1 MEETTTQEVASEVS
15 QEAASPETPTTSEA
29 PSFTIP
35 DAYKEN
41 AWTEKVSSND
51 DLWKMTAN
59 LQEMIG
65 KRPAGIPSENASDA
79 EWEKFNK
86 ALGVPDEANY
96 EFNEL
101 KDLPEGLDL
110 ESYDKTARDLFH
122 KAGLT
127 TKQAKVLRD
136 AYIQSEL
143 GKAQESSAA
152 LDDKFDAIVK
162 ENFGDDYDKYEQAT
176 VDAFDRYSPQNLKG
190 ALAQIQ
196 DKPEA
201 LAAIVATVKGLQGE
215 IAAVQQEYGKEGNL
229 ATGDQ
234 TSSATPADVLKE
246 LTSLRISK
254 EARDFTHPDHQ
265 STLDKIN
272 KLQEQYAR
280 VNK

>member
-1 MEETTTQEVASEVS
+1 MEETTPEVTTEAS
-15 QEAASPETPTTSEA
+15 QESSVSETPTSEA
-29 PSFTIP
+29 PSFAIP
-35 DAYKEN
+35 DQYKEN
-41 AWTEKVSSND
+41 AWTEKVSSSD

-86 ALGVPDEANY
+86 ALGVPEEANY
-96 EFNEL
+96 EFNAFE
-101 KDLPEGLDL
+101 DAPEGLDL
-110 ESYDKTARDLFH
+110 ESYDKAASDLFH

-136 AYIQSEL
+136 AYLQHEIS
-143 GKAQESSAA
+143 KAQETSTQ

-162 ENFGDDYDKYEQAT
+162 ENFGDDYDKYEKAT

-201 LAAIVATVKGLQGE
+201 LAAIVATVKGLQAE
-215 IAAVQQEYGKEGNL
+215 ISSVQKDYGKEGNL
-229 ATGDQ
+229 ATGEQ
-234 TSSATPADVLKE
+234 ASTSSAADVLQE
-246 LTSLRISK
+246 LTAARVSK
-254 EARDFTHPDHQ
+254 EARDFTHPDHKA
-265 STLDKIN
+265 TVERIN

-280 VNK
+280 INK